1 MFADMFRGMAF
12 SFSPSLVIFDCDGV
26 LVDTEP
32 VANRLLVRVL
42 AEDGFHVTYEECRR
56 LFVGRTMEAVMR
68 HVEEAIGRP
77 LDAHWPAYIRDE
89 TLKAFAE
96 GVAPVAG
103 AEDALRAL
111 RARGV
116 PFCVASSG
124 RFEKMRFTLGAAGLL
139 PLVADVLFS
148 AEQVAHGK
156 PAPDL
161 FLHAAKEMGHAPEAC
176 LVIEDS
182 VPGVQAAV
190 AAGMPVIG
198 YAGDPHTD
206 AVGLTSEGA
215 HVVHD
220 MSAIR
225 ELLKLG

>member
-1 MFADMFRGMAF
+1 MAL

-42 AEDGFHVTYEECRR
+42 AEDGFHISYDECRR
-56 LFVGRTMEAVMR
+56 LFVGRTMDAVMT
-68 HVEEAIGRP
+68 HVEAAIGRP
-77 LDAHWPAYIRDE
+77 LGAHWPAYIRDE

-96 GVAPVAG
+96 GVQAVAG
-103 AEDALRAL
+103 SRDALQAL
-111 RARGV
+111 RRKGLA
-116 PFCVASSG
+116 FCVASSG
-124 RFEKMRFTLGAAGLL
+124 KFEKMRFTLGATKLL
-139 PLVADVLFS
+139 PLVEDVLFS
-148 AEQVAHGK
+148 AEEVAQGK

-161 FLHAAKEMGHAPEAC
+161 FLHAAARMGHAPETC
-176 LVIEDS
+176 VVVEDS

-206 AVGLTSEGA
+206 ADALKSEGA
-215 HVVHD
+215 HVISD
-220 MSAIR
+220 MSALPG
-225 ELLKLG
+225 LLGLK